1 MVKTHINVFFLSLCI
16 TSRGNTILSST
27 GQHNMEQN
35 VLDSVGVHGKMREL
49 LQTKNPNKNKE
60 FSLRLKELRK
70 EKNLTIDQLAEELQ
84 FEDSSIITKWER
96 GKVFPTEKNLKKLAD
111 YFSVSYGYLNCQT
124 VIRNGGYIE
133 KDIEWFNIRNF
144 VHIITFFGY
153 SIEYIV
159 VKVDDL
165 TDTEQIVSSDALEII
180 STRYPLGKW
189 LEYHFHGFYED
200 VSFVDYVA
208 LEDRYAMESEVFIN
222 RVRVTKNGDVSF
234 YSYAEFIHR
243 IRKAISNL
251 DNNLVSITEN
261 NSKDDEPIMERFKK
275 SFREY
280 AGVQ

>member
-1 MVKTHINVFFLSLCI
+1 
-16 TSRGNTILSST
+16 
-27 GQHNMEQN
+27 MEQN

-133 KDIEWFNIRNF
+133 KDIEWFNIRSF

-153 SIEYIV
+153 SIEYDVI
-159 VKVDDL
+159 KVDDL
-165 TDTEQIVSSDALEII
+165 NEKEYVVSSKDLDIM

-189 LEYHFHGFYED
+189 KDSLIGAYD
-200 VSFVDYVA
+200 DIAPVDLFQ
-208 LEDRYAMESEVFIN
+208 LEDRYSMESEVFIN
-222 RVRVTKNGDVSF
+222 RVKITKNGVVSS

-251 DNNLVSITEN
+251 DNSLVSITEN